1 MTNPVISEPN
11 PARAVPKLLS
21 RLFAGSPVAEKVSTR
36 VHLRGRPEAVWNA
49 IIFYEEVPG
58 HAPLPLRW
66 FMPAPVR
73 TVGAKS
79 AIGAK
84 VRCVYK
90 SGHLVKRISVLDSP
104 HLLRFDV
111 LEQHLGIEGCA
122 VAKGGSYEIYHRGDE
137 SDIVL
142 TTRYRA
148 FLHPRWLWRPLEKLV
163 AHQLHKH
170 VLNGMRAGVDQREP
184 AAAICHAAPQEVADR
199 V

>member
-1 MTNPVISEPN
+1 MANPVIGEPHTAYSL
-11 PARAVPKLLS
+11 PALLGH
-21 RLFAGSPVAEKVSTR
+21 LFARDPVAEKVSTR
-36 VHLRGRPEAVWNA
+36 IHFTSRPEAIWNE

-79 AIGAK
+79 TIGAK
-84 VRCVYK
+84 VQCIYQ
-90 SGHLVKRISVLDSP
+90 SGQLVKRITVLDP
-104 HLLRFDV
+104 PCLLRFEV
-111 LEQHLGIEGCA
+111 IEQHLGIEGCA
-122 VAKGGSYEIYHRGDE
+122 IAKGGSYEIYHSGDQ

-163 AHQLHKH
+163 AHQLHRH
-170 VLNGMRAGVDQREP
+170 VLDGMRAAMQQRDS
-184 AAAICHAAPQEVADR
+184 AAAICHTTPQEVADR